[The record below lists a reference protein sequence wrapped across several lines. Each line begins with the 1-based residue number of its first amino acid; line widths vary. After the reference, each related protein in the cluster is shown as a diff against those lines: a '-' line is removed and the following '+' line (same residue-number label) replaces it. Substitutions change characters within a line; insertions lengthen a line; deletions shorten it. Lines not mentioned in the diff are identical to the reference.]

1 MRIERKIILD
11 NLYYQIE
18 KKIPIIGC
26 GAGVGLS
33 AKAERMG
40 GADLLICYSTGYF
53 RMHGLPSNIGIL
65 PTGDANTI
73 VCNLAHEILPQ
84 AKTVPVIAAVFA
96 HDPFR
101 DMRTYLEQLAEM
113 GFSGVQNFPNINAYD
128 GNVSKRLKS
137 AGFTPQKE
145 IDMIRMAHE
154 MDLLTTPYCWDE
166 EESVEMAK
174 VGADCIVIHLAMTVG
189 GTNGVDK
196 SAVLSLEDSCAYMQK
211 ISDAVRR
218 VRDDII
224 VIAHGGAVAY
234 PEDLQYVFDHT
245 TGIHGYFGA
254 SSIERIPVEKAISGC
269 VSDFKSVTIR

>member
-1 MRIERKIILD
+1 
-11 NLYYQIE
+11 
-18 KKIPIIGC
+18 
-26 GAGVGLS
+26 
-33 AKAERMG
+33 
-40 GADLLICYSTGYF
+40 
-53 RMHGLPSNIGIL
+53 
-65 PTGDANTI
+65 
-73 VCNLAHEILPQ
+73 
-84 AKTVPVIAAVFA
+84 
-96 HDPFR
+96 
-101 DMRTYLEQLAEM
+101 
-113 GFSGVQNFPNINAYD
+113 
-128 GNVSKRLKS
+128 
-137 AGFTPQKE
+137 
-145 IDMIRMAHE
+145 MIRMAHE

-234 PEDLQYVFDHT
+234 PEDMQYVFDHT